1 MSPADDDEPTSRRAA
16 WQGRL
21 LPRSV
26 ALVLSG
32 GELRD
37 DLALLAVGAAAS
49 DED

>member
-1 MSPADDDEPTSRRAA
+1 LRETLMASA
-16 WQGRL
+16 G
-21 LPRSV
+21 LPLPQLVERV
-26 ALVLSG
+26 EHEVLVLSG